1 MSSWLADLAPFW
13 TPLLGVA
20 LAIVLLLLYGRHM
33 ALRLSRQQT
42 QHVQDRLDESLDRA
56 AYVEA
61 QWQQSQSDVR
71 QLDKQL
77 TELQVRHE
85 EKEQAY
91 QRLEQNL
98 EHSKQLMQTE
108 FQNLANT
115 ILEEKGQRFQQ
126 SNQQALQTLLQPFRE
141 QISAFQQ
148 RVNQLHDQSLKGQVN
163 LEAEIRRV
171 LDIGLQMSSEAQH
184 LSKALKGDK
193 KLSGIW
199 GELQLERTLEA
210 AGLVRGEHYLSQA
223 ALQTEYGNKRFPDFL
238 IKLPENRH
246 MVLDSKT
253 SLVDYERAVR
263 AEDEGERGQHMDNL
277 LRAMRH
283 HMDDLSSKRYDQL
296 PGLSSPDF
304 VFMFVPIEGA
314 YIEAIRH
321 QPELFE
327 YGMKRHVMLVSHA
340 TLLPVLRTVANL
352 WMIVRSN
359 EHAHELGLRA
369 ADLHDQV
376 VLLADRFKRMGESL
390 RQMNGHFNSTV
401 TALSGQQGV
410 YGKLQRFK
418 ELSAR
423 STKNLPALDTQQHD
437 VELYRLD
444 GVATDEPTQPE
455 LGDPPRE

>member
-1 MSSWLADLAPFW
+1 MSSWLATLAPFW
-13 TPLLGVA
+13 TPVLGVA
-20 LAIVLLLLYGRHM
+20 LLVALVLLYGRQT
-33 ALRLSRQQT
+33 ALRLAKQNL
-42 QHVQDRLDESLDRA
+42 QHVQDKLDDSLDRA

-61 QWQQSQSDVR
+61 QWQQSQSDLH

-77 TELQVRHE
+77 AELQVRHQ

-108 FQNLANT
+108 FQNLANS

-126 SNQQALQTLLQPFRE
+126 SNQQALQALLQPFRE
-141 QISAFQQ
+141 QITVFQQ
-148 RVNQLHDQSLKGQVN
+148 RINTLHDQSLKGQVN

-171 LDIGLQMSSEAQH
+171 LDIGVQMSTEAQQ
-184 LSKALKGDK
+184 LTKALKGDK

-199 GELQLERTLEA
+199 GELQLEQTLES
-210 AGLVRGEHYLSQA
+210 AGLVRGEHFLSQA
-223 ALQTEYGNKRFPDFL
+223 ALQTEYGHKRFPDFVIL
-238 IKLPENRH
+238 LPEKRH

-263 AEDEGERGQHMDNL
+263 AEDEGERKQHMDNL

-283 HMDDLSSKRYDQL
+283 HIDDLASKRYDQL

-314 YIEAIRH
+314 YIEAMRH
-321 QPELFE
+321 QPEVFE

-359 EHAHELGLRA
+359 EQAHELGLRA

-376 VLLADRFKRMGESL
+376 VVLADRFRRMGESL
-390 RQMNGHFNSTV
+390 RQMNGHFNNTV

-423 STKNLPALDTQQHD
+423 STKHLPALDSLQHD
-437 VELYRLD
+437 VELHRLE
-444 GVATDEPTQPE
+444 GIEAPTSPPTDDTTSH
-455 LGDPPRE
+455 